1 MACSVS
7 QVHKNRTKE
16 EQNYEWSFSW
26 FKCTKK
32 KNISLQ
38 SGGLI
43 FQAADPMA
51 RSVNLIVTD
60 QCLLSSVS
68 LIPKTM

>member
-1 MACSVS
+1 MSDLLAGLSAL
-7 QVHKNRTKE
+7 R
-16 EQNYEWSFSW
+16 
-26 FKCTKK
+26 K

-51 RSVNLIVTD
+51 RSVNLILTD